1 MSQMPFSD
9 ALFSDIWN
17 SSWMLLILYTR
28 IWKAYSLLFDKE
40 YVVLPFASP
49 LIPWFLRCWQVWVK
63 NWTLEGHQ
71 KSSQEISAP
80 ELLRVWC
87 GPQQVWGISKQINEL
102 KYVPVSTPYFVSSL
116 EIGLWVKHVPSRIQ
130 LDCMNLAQ
138 VKHVLL
144 LCLVGSWVLCLL
156 FAPKDLWALV
166 LGICTPCKAL
176 RLGDIDDLLR
186 LETCLGS
193 SFWPW
198 SLSRIRTP
206 SYTGSLYKLFNL
218 FCVCSL
224 CPGLTEYH
232 ASLDGC
238 LQDGLPQMLKLYP
251 TLIWLYHILTRSLT
265 AELPIIVGL

>member
-1 MSQMPFSD
+1 MKWVRCPFQMPFS
-9 ALFSDIWN
+9 ATFETASGCC
-17 SSWMLLILYTR
+17 LYFIPAFER
-28 IWKAYSLLFDKE
+28 
-40 YVVLPFASP
+40 
-49 LIPWFLRCWQVWVK
+49 LIPCFLTRNTWSCHLLHRSFLGFYDAGRFGSKTGPWKVIK
-63 NWTLEGHQ
+63 NPHKRFRHQ
-71 KSSQEISAP
+71 SCFVFDVDHK
-80 ELLRVWC
+80 
-87 GPQQVWGISKQINEL
+87 VWGISKQINEL

-206 SYTGSLYKLFNL
+206 SYTGSLYSLSICFV
-218 FCVCSL
+218 CVRCVQDSQNTMRVL
-224 CPGLTEYH
+224 MGVSRTGYLKCWNFIRLWYHFTIFSPGPWRL
-232 ASLDGC
+232 SFRL
-238 LQDGLPQMLKLYP
+238 
-251 TLIWLYHILTRSLT
+251 
-265 AELPIIVGL
+265 